1 MAKKHASYVK
11 PDKTGLLF
19 KLLDMQCVQKQSWHH
34 AYNIHAKNVLLLV
47 TYGQNIKNVNEM
59 FQ

>member
-11 PDKTGLLF
+11 PDKTGLVF

-47 TYGQNIKNVNEM
+47 TYDQNITKCE
-59 FQ
+59 